1 VSFDVLQLV
10 AHDAPLQ
17 VKPAQVIVVPLGQ
30 VPPLQLDAD
39 TTVPLVQ
46 LCAEHCV
53 VGYEHAVCD
62 AVEQVP
68 WHMPEPEQAARL
80 PCGCPDVTAE
90 HVPNDPE
97 TSQAWHCPEHAELQ
111 Q

>member
-1 VSFDVLQLV
+1 
-10 AHDAPLQ
+10 
-17 VKPAQVIVVPLGQ
+17 
-30 VPPLQLDAD
+30 
-39 TTVPLVQ
+39 
-46 LCAEHCV
+46 
-53 VGYEHAVCD
+53 
-62 AVEQVP
+62 
-68 WHMPEPEQAARL
+68 MPEPEQAARL